1 MVSKY
6 DDLASVPAL
15 GRRLFLWSFTPFHLR
30 FRHLLPVFQDDKARG
45 GIRRNGSKDSSQ
57 VSRRAVFSRG
67 PNGAVSG
74 SVKLKSG
81 LQRLGCCSPTSAL
94 PRSDRWRGTRLFLA
108 PPDLAVSSP
117 GFHRGRI
124 PISAISVLE
133 GRVEDDEVVVQ
144 VRIPPVAEPPVLV
157 AEYSFFHYATSE
169 QRSSDRWPLGKMVG
183 GKGPAC
189 FANA

>member
-1 MVSKY
+1 MIWPPFPHWDGGFFFVV
-6 DDLASVPAL
+6 LLP
-15 GRRLFLWSFTPFHLR
+15 FTCDFAIYS
-30 FRHLLPVFQDDKARG
+30 PVFQDGKARC

-81 LQRLGCCSPTSAL
+81 LQRLGCCSPTSTL

>member
-1 MVSKY
+1 M
-6 DDLASVPAL
+6 A
-15 GRRLFLWSFTPFHLR
+15 F
-30 FRHLLPVFQDDKARG
+30 LLPFTCDFAIYSPCFKTARHW
-45 GIRRNGSKDSSQ
+45 
-57 VSRRAVFSRG
+57 AVFGGMGVRIYSKWVDARFCPQGRNEVDSG
-67 PNGAVSG
+67 P
-74 SVKLKSG
+74 VKLKSW
-81 LQRLGCCSPTSAL
+81 LQRLSCCSPTSAL
-94 PRSDRWRGTRLFLA
+94 PHSDRWRGTRLFLA

-144 VRIPPVAEPPVLV
+144 VRILPVAEPPVLV
-157 AEYSFFHYATSE
+157 AEYSFFHHATSE
-169 QRSSDRWPLGKMVG
+169 QRSSDRRPLGKMVG